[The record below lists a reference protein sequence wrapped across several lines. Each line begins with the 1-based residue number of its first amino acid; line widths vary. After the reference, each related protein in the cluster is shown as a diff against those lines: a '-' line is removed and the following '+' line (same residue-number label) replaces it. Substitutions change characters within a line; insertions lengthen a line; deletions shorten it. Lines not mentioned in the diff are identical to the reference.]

1 MVKTAAVA
9 QHSHRAE
16 AGLRPDAAD
25 TDIVTPIA
33 GEISETESVKR
44 RQTGHLDRECSRR
57 QQCTLQ
63 QCQGVRRWRKTCL
76 SCTIL
81 TPTNLFVF
89 SILKILIN

>member
-33 GEISETESVKR
+33 GEISETESV
-44 RQTGHLDRECSRR
+44 
-57 QQCTLQ
+57 
-63 QCQGVRRWRKTCL
+63 
-76 SCTIL
+76 
-81 TPTNLFVF
+81 
-89 SILKILIN
+89 